1 MEYKVRRR
9 CRLYIKLAA
18 WIQIKTTKKQTEMEG
33 VRFFHQRVNN
43 AIVNGPT
50 DGAWPQNG
58 GGTLRPGS

>member
-1 MEYKVRRR
+1 
-9 CRLYIKLAA
+9 
-18 WIQIKTTKKQTEMEG
+18 MEG